1 MITKL
6 ANVNDGV
13 GHVPYHN
20 LSSRIRTMAF
30 LDRSQIVEAPAR
42 ALAARGKELFT
53 GILLVALIA
62 SVGIRNVVPA
72 EALAPVIVT
81 LLFGGAALTAFLAL
95 LCRRDRFRIMWFDL
109 AGSLTFIGV
118 VLSVLIEPDQMVRL
132 FALSDQ
138 PE

>member
-1 MITKL
+1 
-6 ANVNDGV
+6 
-13 GHVPYHN
+13 
-20 LSSRIRTMAF
+20 MAF
-30 LDRSQIVEAPAR
+30 LDRSQIVEAPPRPPAAR
-42 ALAARGKELFT
+42 AKELFA
-53 GILLVALIA
+53 GILVVALLA
-62 SVGIRNVVPA
+62 TVGIRNVVPV

-81 LLFGGAALTAFLAL
+81 LLFGVAALTAGFAL

-132 FALSDQ
+132 FALSEQ

>member
-1 MITKL
+1 
-6 ANVNDGV
+6 
-13 GHVPYHN
+13 
-20 LSSRIRTMAF
+20 MAF
-30 LDRSQIVEAPAR
+30 LDRSQIVPTSDRATGGARQGVVRRHPAGGADR
-42 ALAARGKELFT
+42 DRWESGTWCRRTRWRPL
-53 GILLVALIA
+53 
-62 SVGIRNVVPA
+62 
-72 EALAPVIVT
+72 IVT
-81 LLFGGAALTAFLAL
+81 LLFAVGAVTAGFAL